1 MEELNLARPGD
12 TEPEVV
18 AIDPLRRALLHRHG
32 KLTMEI
38 HERQLTWMTSFS
50 HGIIADIGYFLY
62 GSVAFPADFMADRIG
77 SKRLLTLGIGSLATA
92 TGGYV
97 ADRFSVGRFFH
108 LVKSGLG
115 VAALVAAVGVW
126 LLRRWIS
133 RFNWMLVRE
142 G

>member
-12 TEPEVV
+12 SEPEVV
-18 AIDPLRRALLHRHG
+18 AIDPLRRAPVHRHG
-32 KLTMEI
+32 KLAMEM
-38 HERQLTWMTSFS
+38 HERQLTWMTGFS

-62 GSVAFPADFMADRIG
+62 GSVAFPADFLADRIG
-77 SKRLLTLGIGSLATA
+77 SKRLLTLGIGPLATA

-97 ADRFSVGRFFH
+97 ADRFSVDRFH

-126 LLRRWIS
+126 LLCRRIS